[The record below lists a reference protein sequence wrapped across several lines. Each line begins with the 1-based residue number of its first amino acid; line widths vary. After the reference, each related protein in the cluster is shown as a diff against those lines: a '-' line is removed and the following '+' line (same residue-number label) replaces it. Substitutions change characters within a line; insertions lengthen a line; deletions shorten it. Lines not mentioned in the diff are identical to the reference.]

1 MCCTQRNPPHPF
13 TCAAFK
19 MLKLQVHFVAATVR
33 EREYNHWMQASAA
46 LGAGNAAE
54 AERLARSALEVRRQ
68 SLGPGSKEAAA
79 AMCTL
84 SDALRE
90 LGRCGPGPPLPPYYI
105 T

>member
-1 MCCTQRNPPHPF
+1 MLHAEKSPPHPF

-19 MLKLQVHFVAATVR
+19 MLKVQVHVVAATVR

-46 LGAGNAAE
+46 LGAGYAAE
-54 AERLARSALEVRRQ
+54 AERLAQSALEVRRQ

-84 SDALRE
+84 SDALCE
-90 LGRCGPGPPLPPYYI
+90 LGRCGPGPPLPPYHI